1 MDAPPKQQSSK
12 KLLDAKNDET
22 THVEITQSEDNIEDN
37 DYLKIFSCILLSS
50 LWTLLM
56 TAIPLLANVGPHNYY
71 AKHKNWYSGDDV
83 IRLLEPIGGTPLF
96 FLVYYNSGIPRRDQS
111 RGLSVR

>member
-37 DYLKIFSCILLSS
+37 D
-50 LWTLLM
+50 
-56 TAIPLLANVGPHNYY
+56 
-71 AKHKNWYSGDDV
+71 
-83 IRLLEPIGGTPLF
+83 
-96 FLVYYNSGIPRRDQS
+96 
-111 RGLSVR
+111 